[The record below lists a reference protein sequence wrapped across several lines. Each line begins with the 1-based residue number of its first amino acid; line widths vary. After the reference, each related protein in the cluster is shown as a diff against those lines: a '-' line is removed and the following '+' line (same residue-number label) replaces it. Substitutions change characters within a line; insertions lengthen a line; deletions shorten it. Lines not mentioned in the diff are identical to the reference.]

1 MKKKDYLYFIGIVLL
16 VIMCVV
22 MISTVLYHKI
32 FVREPDVIQQK
43 FVQVDLVK
51 ISSDYM
57 QKSILLVAQVNQN
70 IQLTPDQKLAKS
82 QDIMKIVGTSLD
94 SILDDYSKVNK
105 VVVLQKQMIASDSGL
120 PIFDITNDIESQI
133 DSRINPDQLHA
144 AAAKN

>member
-16 VIMCVV
+16 VMMCVV

>member
-1 MKKKDYLYFIGIVLL
+1 MNIVD
-16 VIMCVV
+16 C
-22 MISTVLYHKI
+22 LYHKI